1 MLAEKYAK
9 ALIFSAK
16 EENILEKVFED
27 VKSFQQILSSEPVN
41 FLIKSP
47 AYSKQRKIDF
57 IESLAREK
65 NFSNIFTNFLKLVV
79 KKKREFLIDDIIRY
93 FFFIYFREVGIE
105 NVTVVCADEP
115 DPTWVEQIKKT
126 IQESFGKKVN
136 LNIKVDK
143 KIIGGFEI
151 IGDGWKV
158 SASVRDFFYNL
169 VRT

>member
-1 MLAEKYAK
+1 
-9 ALIFSAK
+9 
-16 EENILEKVFED
+16 
-27 VKSFQQILSSEPVN
+27 
-41 FLIKSP
+41 
-47 AYSKQRKIDF
+47 
-57 IESLAREK
+57 
-65 NFSNIFTNFLKLVV
+65 
-79 KKKREFLIDDIIRY
+79 
-93 FFFIYFREVGIE
+93 
-105 NVTVVCADEP
+105 VVCADEP

>member
-47 AYSKQRKIDF
+47 AYSKQRKIEF

-79 KKKREFLIDDIIRY
+79 KKK
-93 FFFIYFREVGIE
+93 
-105 NVTVVCADEP
+105 
-115 DPTWVEQIKKT
+115 
-126 IQESFGKKVN
+126 ESF
-136 LNIKVDK
+136 LLMI
-143 KIIGGFEI
+143 
-151 IGDGWKV
+151 
-158 SASVRDFFYNL
+158 
-169 VRT
+169 